1 MQLMKISRRSAL
13 AQSAAM
19 LGTVGAASFI
29 NPAFELEA
37 QQAAAPPVP
46 PPDPR
51 QEATRTERMKWG
63 RDARFG
69 MFIHWGLYS
78 VIGRHEWA
86 MENEA
91 IPVKDYELLA
101 KQFKPKPNAAR

>member
-1 MQLMKISRRSAL
+1 MMR
-13 AQSAAM
+13 
-19 LGTVGAASFI
+19 AASFI

-37 QQAAAPPVP
+37 QQPSTPPAP

-51 QEATRTERMKWG
+51 QEATRTERMKWW

-86 MENEA
+86 
-91 IPVKDYELLA
+91 KLA
-101 KQFKPKPNAAR
+101 NRLARNTW